1 MSDRC
6 ELQTGDM
13 TTMPFPDATFD
24 LVVSSLAIH
33 NIAWREGRFRA
44 LDEALRVLKPRGR
57 LLIADLMFTK
67 AYQRHLRSQGIAAGA
82 GHLGWCFWFGALGL
96 ATGLVTATKPGLAGA
111 PSAPSPRASPRGSR
125 LA

>member
-1 MSDRC
+1 MGLDLWRSRDQTGNSLAAARHNLEAEGVSDRC

-44 LDEALRVLKPRGR
+44 LDEAVRVLKPRGR
-57 LLIADLMFTK
+57 LLLAAVRELEKRERFV
-67 AYQRHLRSQGIAAGA
+67 RRWSHLRAGTP
-82 GHLGWCFWFGALGL
+82 WN
-96 ATGLVTATKPGLAGA
+96 
-111 PSAPSPRASPRGSR
+111 
-125 LA
+125 